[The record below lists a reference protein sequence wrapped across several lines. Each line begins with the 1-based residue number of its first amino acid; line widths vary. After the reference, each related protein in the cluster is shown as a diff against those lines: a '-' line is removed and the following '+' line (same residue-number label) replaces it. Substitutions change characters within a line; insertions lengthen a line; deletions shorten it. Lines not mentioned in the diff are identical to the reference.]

1 MAKVLVAGIVHQC
14 GRDLFEARDDIAYE
28 VLDEMSEAD
37 IAARI
42 ADLDA
47 LVVRSTPVGAETI
60 AKATRL
66 KVVSRFGVG
75 YDAIDVAALTRAGI
89 PLAVIG
95 EANAASVAEH
105 TLGLMIAVA
114 RQFRRHDRAVRDRN
128 YRDLDPDAQSDLAGK
143 TVLIVGFGRIGSRVA
158 PRCKAFDM
166 KVIAADPYIPRETVE
181 SKGHRYVADF
191 REALGDA
198 DFVTLHMPGIHDGST
213 VMAAPELN
221 AMKPGAYLINTAR
234 GTLVE
239 EAALAAA
246 LRSGRL
252 RAAGIDVLRQEP
264 PAPDCPL
271 LALDNVILTP
281 HSATLT
287 KECTRRVSMTCVQNA
302 LDAIDGCL
310 RPEYVVNKEVLG

>member
-1 MAKVLVAGIVHQC
+1 MAKVLVAGIVHQT
-14 GRDLFEARDDIAYE
+14 GRELLTARADIAVE
-28 VLDEMSEAD
+28 VLDDMSEAD
-37 IAARI
+37 IADRI
-42 ADLDA
+42 GDLDA
-47 LVVRSTPVGAETI
+47 IVVRSTPIGAETI

-89 PLAVIG
+89 PLTIIG
-95 EANAASVAEH
+95 EANSVSVAEH

-114 RQFRRHDRAVRDRN
+114 RQFRIHDRAVRDCN
-128 YRDLDPDAQSDLAGK
+128 YRDLDPAEQSDLAGK
-143 TVLIVGFGRIGSRVA
+143 TVLIIGFGRIGSRVA

-166 KVIAADPYIPRETVE
+166 EVIAADPYIPRETVE

-191 REALGDA
+191 REVLGEA
-198 DFVTLHMPGIHDGST
+198 DFVTLHMPGNRDGSA
-213 VMAAPELN
+213 VMAAPELS

-239 EAALAAA
+239 ETALAAA

-271 LALDNVILTP
+271 LALDNVLLTP

-287 KECTRRVSMTCVQNA
+287 KECNRRVSMTCVQNA
-302 LDAIDGCL
+302 LDGIDGCL